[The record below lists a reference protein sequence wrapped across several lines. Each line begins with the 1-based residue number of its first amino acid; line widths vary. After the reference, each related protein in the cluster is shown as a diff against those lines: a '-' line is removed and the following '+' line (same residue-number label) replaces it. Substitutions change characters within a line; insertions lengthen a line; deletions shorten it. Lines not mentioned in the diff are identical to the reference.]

1 MAIASDFFRVAIIV
15 ASILASRV
23 DMAKAVDF
31 GTRGRTYAIEEQA
44 FLEMIDERLGR
55 VDQDKIRQ
63 EMQERAKQRA
73 EEPLAVE
80 GVEPTKE
87 GRVFYFDPS
96 YVLEKDI
103 YLPNKSLFYKAGTR
117 VNPIEEMQKLGMS
130 LDRRM
135 IFIDAREE
143 KQIEW
148 LKAQLDIY
156 KSESGKNSQEQQTQ
170 AQPSIENRVILVGG
184 RPFELQEELQK
195 DYQDMIVYFD
205 QGGALTRKIG
215 IKASPAIVSQDGVML
230 RIEEHKI

>member
-148 LKAQLDIY
+148 LKTQLDIY